1 MQEARRGFIDVYLRR
16 RIAGVTPGRLK
27 QPRGMIIRWLPCA
40 GLEPPWAM
48 RVLRCAAYPSV
59 NGVASG

>member
-1 MQEARRGFIDVYLRR
+1 MQEAEKRVQGFYLLR

-27 QPRGMIIRWLPCA
+27 QPLGMIILWLPCA
-40 GLEPPWAM
+40 GLDPPCAM